1 MTMKN
6 GKSRKPVGRQEAEAR
21 AKDLLSK
28 MTLREKVG
36 QLNQHLYG
44 FHAYTFEGGQ
54 VRPSDIFKEEVAK
67 YSGLGTLYGLY
78 RADPWSG
85 RNYETGLTGSTAI
98 RAYNELQEYV
108 LAHSRL
114 KIPMMMSTECPHGHQ
129 ALDGYLLPVNLA
141 AGATFNPA
149 LVSEAFGVVAEQ
161 IREMGVDLALLSLLD
176 VDRDPRWGRSEECF
190 SEDPYLCAQMA
201 GAVTRSVQEHG
212 VFAVAKCL
220 AGQGEG
226 TGGINSSAARI
237 GERELREIHLP
248 SMAACCRGNVQGV
261 MAAYNEIDGVYCNAN
276 YHLLTE
282 ILRGEMGFDGV
293 VMSDGLAI
301 DNLDAMTG
309 DNVKSGAIALRAGVD
324 MGLWDTAFGKL
335 EEAVSRGYVKEEDVD
350 RAAFRILRMKFERGL
365 FDEPF
370 LDEEKPLTAFD
381 YETHPQSL
389 EIARQSAVLLKN
401 GEKCSAWILDSCG
414 EASGKGGSANTSGGG
429 VLPIGSEVKSIAVI
443 GPDADEVYCMLGDYT
458 PQVKRKT
465 VVTVREGIEI
475 IASERGIKVLY
486 ASGESHEEAE
496 KLAAEADVTVLVCG
510 GSSSRFGKVHFDRN
524 GAAITDRAEEMDC
537 GEGVD
542 LAGGE
547 LKQCQQELIRA
558 VNGAAH
564 RGGKKTAAILI
575 GGRAYCPGPLLDAD
589 ALIYAFYPGPQGGK
603 ALAEILFGMVN
614 PSGRLPVSVPR
625 TSGQIPVCYNH
636 KNSWRGVHY
645 ANLPDGPAFTFGDGF
660 GYSTFAFEDVHVS
673 AEAISLNRL
682 KSDGVTVAFR
692 VRNISGPDGYAVP
705 LLYIEAL
712 QGTVVRRVKE
722 LKAMDKIF
730 IPAGS
735 TKELSLHLDSEAF
748 AEWNHAMKLETA
760 PGMVKLM
767 LEESGIRIFTE
778 EIRITE

>member
-542 LAGGE
+542 LAGVE
-547 LKQCQQELIRA
+547 LKQSQQELIRA

>member
-1 MTMKN
+1 MKN
-6 GKSRKPVGRQEAEAR
+6 GKNRKPVGRQEAEAR

-44 FHAYTFEGGQ
+44 FNAYTFEGGE
-54 VRPSDIFKEEVAK
+54 VRPSDVFKEEVEK

-85 RNYETGLTGSTAI
+85 RNYKTGLTGSTAI
-98 RAYNELQEYV
+98 HAYNELQEYV
-108 LAHSRL
+108 LSHSRL

-149 LVSEAFGVVAEQ
+149 LVSDAFGVVAEQ

-190 SEDPYLCAQMA
+190 SEDPYLCAEMA
-201 GAVTRSVQEHG
+201 GAVTESVQKHG

-248 SMAACCRGNVQGV
+248 SMAACCRENVQGV
-261 MAAYNEIDGVYCNAN
+261 MAAYNEIDGIYCNAN

-324 MGLWDTAFGKL
+324 MGLWDTAFGRL
-335 EEAVSRGYVKEEDVD
+335 EEAVLRGYVKEEDVD

-381 YETHPQSL
+381 YETYPQSL
-389 EIARQSAVLLKN
+389 KMARESAVLLKN
-401 GEKCSAWILDSCG
+401 GEKSCVWNSDCGG
-414 EASGKGGSANTSGGG
+414 EVTRECGSAAGTYRE
-429 VLPIGSEVKSIAVI
+429 VLPIGNGVKSIAVI
-443 GPDADEVYCMLGDYT
+443 GPDADDVYCMLGDYT
-458 PQVKRKT
+458 PQVKRET
-465 VVTVREGIEI
+465 VVTVREGIVR
-475 IASERGIKVLY
+475 IAAEQGIKVLY

-496 KLAAEADVTVLVCG
+496 KLASEADMTVLVCG

-524 GAAITDRAEEMDC
+524 GAAITDLAEEMDC

-542 LAGGE
+542 LAGVE
-547 LKQCQQELIRA
+547 LKREQQELIRA

-564 RGGKKTAAILI
+564 REGKKTAAILI

-603 ALAEILFGMVN
+603 ALAEILFGRVN

-625 TSGQIPVCYNH
+625 NSGQIPVCYNH

-645 ANLPDGPAFTFGDGF
+645 ANVPDGPAFTFGDGF
-660 GYSTFAFEDVHVS
+660 GYSTFTFENVRVS
-673 AEAISLNRL
+673 AAEISLAGL
-682 KSDGVTVAFR
+682 KEDGITVTFR
-692 VRNISGPDGYAVP
+692 VRNSSGPDGYVVP

-730 IPAGS
+730 VPAGS
-735 TKELSLHLDSEAF
+735 AKELSLHLDSKAF
-748 AEWNHAMKLETA
+748 AEWNSAMKHETA
-760 PGMVKLM
+760 PGRVRLM
-767 LEESGIRIFTE
+767 LEESGSRVFTG
-778 EIRITE
+778 EICITE